1 MQHNVLFYLPLFP
14 IMHWESFAFGL
25 TGNESRV
32 LCKIMGI
39 LPGWCFKLV
48 PYHIPCPGFD
58 IGNSHSQ
65 SSTGPE
71 AASCAPHWSSAYP
84 SSRWWAAEAREGRR
98 HTAAGPTFFNK
109 RLLHQIVKVK
119 RVLVLVTYQK
129 VWGDASYS
137 LSTQIITCKI
147 F

>member
-14 IMHWESFAFGL
+14 IIHWESFTFGL
-25 TGNESRV
+25 MGNKSRV

-65 SSTGPE
+65 SNTGPS
-71 AASCAPHWSSAYP
+71 AASCAPRWSSAYP
-84 SSRWWAAEAREGRR
+84 SSRWWAARPERGRR
-98 HTAAGPTFFNK
+98 HMAATPTFFNN
-109 RLLHQIVKVK
+109 RLLLQIVKVK
-119 RVLVLVTYQK
+119 RVLVTHQE
-129 VWGDASYS
+129 VWGDTSYS
-137 LSTQIITCKI
+137 LSTQIITSKK